1 MKNYETSQV
10 VDGKWRHWIDG
21 VLQPLPEEPEPIPI
35 DGSLS
40 HTASDYALGYEAG
53 YRDGVVD
60 RGRRFVGK
68 AADTQ

>member
-1 MKNYETSQV
+1 MRFRNCECETCEFQKGQEL
-10 VDGKWRHWIDG
+10 DA
-21 VLQPLPEEPEPIPI
+21 LEAI